1 MSFVLNAEEWM
12 LKCIFTVN
20 SLVRIYIKAFFQQV
34 DELIMTLKKLL
45 DRFEV
50 VYRSPAVEKLLC
62 FLIWNRIIVKNLS
75 KLRFCFFDH
84 PMRKLTW
91 ILLNENQMLK
101 IVMSMEQK
109 ISCRQ
114 LWNDAA
120 DRPYIGKFI
129 PLTAFQYNF
138 RWTILA
144 GANDRAMKLIELSGP
159 SKIDDSYFVRFR

>member
-62 FLIWNRIIVKNLS
+62 FLI
-75 KLRFCFFDH
+75 
-84 PMRKLTW
+84 
-91 ILLNENQMLK
+91 
-101 IVMSMEQK
+101 
-109 ISCRQ
+109 
-114 LWNDAA
+114 
-120 DRPYIGKFI
+120 
-129 PLTAFQYNF
+129 
-138 RWTILA
+138 
-144 GANDRAMKLIELSGP
+144 
-159 SKIDDSYFVRFR
+159 